1 MTEVKEK
8 MLQAVRKLD
17 AALTRHKN
25 IWGLMLAAML
35 SGLMALYNVSSGPL
49 SNLNDIGGWSNRFL
63 MIALTAVM
71 MMLVL
76 SCAVLLHKRSFSRL
90 ALRELILTAGMMIL
104 LLGINQKTFVYSK
117 QVQPIVRLMDETGL
131 AAMAGAKTNL
141 SAPALTLLY
150 LVTRGPIYDMYLVKL
165 LCIAAFMG
173 LGLLAVHAADERGW
187 GIRAEA
193 LLTLCL
199 ILPQGFLSA
208 GCAAQL
214 EIVSALLLGISLTL
228 LAQKRHPLACA
239 LTFGAAFALC
249 GAALYALPF
258 YLFGDKKLKPA
269 HLAAALGLALAL
281 CVPAVIGG
289 VPAGEAFSSLVRANL
304 ALPEYAAG
312 VPNAM
317 SIISRAPVEEM
328 PQYFLL
334 RQIPALDTVTNF
346 PEYFTQA
353 HYAVLVHGVTLA
365 ALAAYV
371 GLCAVKLPPM
381 RRAFMLAVA
390 AMFVCPGAG
399 AGFFLALAV
408 LCVYVIFAEPELRI
422 PACLVLFA
430 TAGGLAYPVTQEVLL
445 PLAAGVGLV
454 GAALCMTLGILP
466 GAGRKET
473 ND

>member
-1 MTEVKEK
+1 MIEGKLLRAAK
-8 MLQAVRKLD
+8 KLD

-25 IWGLMLAAML
+25 IWGLLLAALL
-35 SGLMALYNVSSGPL
+35 SGGIALYHVSSGPL
-49 SNLNDIGGWSNRFL
+49 SNLNDIGGWNNRLL
-63 MIALTAVM
+63 MIVLTAAVM
-71 MMLVL
+71 LLVL
-76 SCAVLLHKRSFSRL
+76 SSAVFLHQRSFSRL

-104 LLGINQKTFVYSK
+104 LLGINQKTFVYSR
-117 QVQPIVRLMDETGL
+117 QVQPIVRLMDEAGL
-131 AAMAGAKTNL
+131 QAMAGVKTNL

-150 LVTRGPIYDMYLVKL
+150 LITRGPIYDMYLVKL

-173 LGLLAVHAADERGW
+173 LGILAVHAADERGW
-187 GIRAEA
+187 GLRAEA
-193 LLTLCL
+193 LMTLCL
-199 ILPQGFLSA
+199 ILPQGFMSA

-228 LAQKRHPLACA
+228 LAQNRHPLACA
-239 LTFGAAFALC
+239 LTFGGAFALC

-258 YLFGDKKLKPA
+258 YVCGEKKLKPI
-269 HLAAALGLALAL
+269 HLTAALGFALML
-281 CVPAVIGG
+281 CVPAVIDG
-289 VPAGEAFSSLVRANL
+289 VPAGKAFLSLVRANL
-304 ALPEYAAG
+304 ALPEYASG

-334 RQIPALDTVTNF
+334 RQIPELDTVTNF
-346 PEYFTQA
+346 PQYFTQA
-353 HYAVLVHGVTLA
+353 HYAVLVRGVTLA
-365 ALAAYV
+365 ALSAYV
-371 GLCAVKLPPM
+371 GLCAVKLPPV

-408 LCVYVIFAEPELRI
+408 FCMYVIFAEPELRI

-445 PLAAGVGLV
+445 PLAAGAGLV

-466 GAGRKET
+466 GAGRKEV